1 MVVKELINVSDNRL
15 LDGLVPV
22 VRIMSQIEMLSEEE
36 EAIIDFGDTFFITP
50 VCALS
55 LIVYLAGCGRRVML
69 RNVPDYLNT
78 IGISNGGI
86 KPDQM
91 RQTEFLATM
100 ERYST
105 KTYIPIIS

>member
-1 MVVKELINVSDNRL
+1 MVVKELINVSDNL

-36 EAIIDFGDTFFITP
+36 EAIIDFGDTFFITS

-55 LIVYLAGCGRRVML
+55 LIVYLAGCGRGVML
-69 RNVPDYLNT
+69 RNMPDYLNT

-86 KPDQM
+86 KLFHP
-91 RQTEFLATM
+91 L
-100 ERYST
+100 
-105 KTYIPIIS
+105 